1 MRRIKTMTLATAA
14 ALLAIWPFHHKTAPA
29 PLPDAPTPATPTPAT
44 PLPDMQPFFDNII
57 AHCNVVSDDPITI
70 MFLAD
75 DGTFQIGSDCFEAY
89 RAWHALTP
97 ARPLPVA

>member
-1 MRRIKTMTLATAA
+1 MLLLSEV
-14 ALLAIWPFHHKTAPA
+14 ALLAAMWPWHNKPAPA
-29 PLPDAPTPATPTPAT
+29 PLPEAPAAVAPTPAT

-75 DGTFQIGSDCFEAY
+75 DGTFQIGPDCFSAF

>member
-1 MRRIKTMTLATAA
+1 
-14 ALLAIWPFHHKTAPA
+14 
-29 PLPDAPTPATPTPAT
+29 
-44 PLPDMQPFFDNII
+44 MQPFFDNII

-75 DGTFQIGSDCFEAY
+75 DGTFQIGPDCFSAF